1 MAEHFRLSSCCDAIV
16 IGNLCAHGGDTP
28 EHGLTPST
36 VRPVCTEER
45 LHHATNIANAVM
57 AARQFDSTKPAIT
70 LAYFAA
76 TVAGDD
82 QAALVSLAQAML
94 ELACELDSDLVGL
107 RFWN

>member
-1 MAEHFRLSSCCDAIV
+1 
-16 IGNLCAHGGDTP
+16 
-28 EHGLTPST
+28 
-36 VRPVCTEER
+36 
-45 LHHATNIANAVM
+45 M
-57 AARQFDSTKPAIT
+57 AARQFDSTKTAIT

-82 QAALVSLAQAML
+82 QAARVSLAQAML

>member
-1 MAEHFRLSSCCDAIV
+1 VKPCSD
-16 IGNLCAHGGDTP
+16 DTP
-28 EHGLTPST
+28 E
-36 VRPVCTEER
+36 E
-45 LHHATNIANAVM
+45 LHHATTIANAVM
-57 AARQFDSTKPAIT
+57 AARQFDSTKTAIT

-82 QAALVSLAQAML
+82 QAARVSLAQAML